1 MHVRASYPSYG
12 KGHSPASRRDY
23 CLFQP
28 CVPACWFAQ
37 PGHSLASPAAPRTP
51 PPPCPA
57 PHPAPAGLAWVGKG
71 TKLQLLPVL
80 NSTYSEAGDSY
91 EAEYSFACMT
101 ASRDLISKAGWAP

>member
-1 MHVRASYPSYG
+1 M
-12 KGHSPASRRDY
+12 
-23 CLFQP
+23 
-28 CVPACWFAQ
+28 
-37 PGHSLASPAAPRTP
+37 
-51 PPPCPA
+51 
-57 PHPAPAGLAWVGKG
+57 GKG